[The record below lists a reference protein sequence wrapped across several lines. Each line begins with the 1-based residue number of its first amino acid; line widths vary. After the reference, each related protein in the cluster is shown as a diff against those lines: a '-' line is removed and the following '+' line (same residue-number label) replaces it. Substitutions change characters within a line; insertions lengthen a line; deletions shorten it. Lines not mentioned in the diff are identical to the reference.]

1 MNKNISL
8 FLFCSLLAL
17 TTLGCSSAHAQRY
30 MILQKGGNQKTR
42 IKYEEGDLITYQ
54 TKDMSYFISDQIKEI
69 HRDFLV
75 LRENIIRPENIAV
88 VDVRD
93 TREQN
98 RTIKSFSTIFAAAGA
113 LLLTAETINS
123 LYTEGELSYSKGG
136 LIISG
141 TLLAGSFV
149 ISRFKKKY
157 FKNEGRNKIQIIYL
171 DITPLKEENDKK
183 NLYQ

>member
-1 MNKNISL
+1 MKKHIGLTFIFTSL
-8 FLFCSLLAL
+8 ILVTLSL
-17 TTLGCSSAHAQRY
+17 TSAQAQRY
-30 MILQKGGNQKTR
+30 LILQKGGNQKTR
-42 IKYEEGDLITYQ
+42 IKYNEGDLITYK
-54 TKDMSYFISDQIKEI
+54 TNDMDYFISDQIKEI

-88 VDVRD
+88 VDVHNI
-93 TREQN
+93 REQN
-98 RTIKSFSTIFAAAGA
+98 RTIKSFSTIFAAAGV

-141 TLLAGSFV
+141 ALLAGSFV

-171 DITPLKEENDKK
+171 EIGRAHV
-183 NLYQ
+183 

>member
-1 MNKNISL
+1 MKKHLGLPLFFIILAIIALSL
-8 FLFCSLLAL
+8 PQAQ
-17 TTLGCSSAHAQRY
+17 AQRY
-30 MILQKGGNQKTR
+30 LILQKGGNQKTKIR
-42 IKYEEGDLITYQ
+42 YDEGDLITYQ
-54 TKDMSYFISDQIKEI
+54 TKDMDYFISDQIKEI

-75 LRENIIRPENIAV
+75 LRENILRPENIAV

-93 TREQN
+93 NREQN
-98 RTIKSFSTIFAAAGA
+98 RTIRSFSTIFAAAGG

-141 TLLAGSFV
+141 ALLAGSFV

-171 DITPLKEENDKK
+171 DIAPLEEEDDKK